1 MEGDRRCGERAPV
14 GGVDRFSV
22 LVSKLNLPRRVRMKS
37 TIAGRLRR
45 FPLLMLLSPRLAP
58 PDAGLEQRSI
68 IGPIAISHIPPS
80 VVRSRSGEGLVD
92 ERHNLAAHLLRS
104 PAITARLVR
113 TSLGKLPRCC

>member
-1 MEGDRRCGERAPV
+1 MEGERRCGERAPV

-68 IGPIAISHIPPS
+68 IGPIAISHIPPP
-80 VVRSRSGEGLVD
+80 VVRSRSGEVEGLG
-92 ERHNLAAHLLRS
+92 RYLIRAALAAPRLISDNSELR
-104 PAITARLVR
+104 P
-113 TSLGKLPRCC
+113 